1 MEESDR
7 SAKAKLAHKRNADCE
22 AQAVLLA
29 DLGEPPVL
37 SAQTRRG
44 WTLSTAA
51 SDTER
56 KRVCQQN
63 CLRFAISTALD
74 RVSPLVPLT
83 PNLKREGRISCPP
96 SINFLIKFTRKNR
109 LFHFADL
116 EHTLNSF
123 ELLDHLIRQW
133 RIHIDKGIC
142 VIPFGFICHSGDI

>member
-1 MEESDR
+1 MEESHR

-56 KRVCQQN
+56 KRVCLQN

-74 RVSPLVPLT
+74 RVSPLV
-83 PNLKREGRISCPP
+83 
-96 SINFLIKFTRKNR
+96 
-109 LFHFADL
+109 A
-116 EHTLNSF
+116 HT
-123 ELLDHLIRQW
+123 
-133 RIHIDKGIC
+133 
-142 VIPFGFICHSGDI
+142 